1 MGGFE
6 PPTYCLGGNRSIQTE
21 LHGLYLL
28 AKNFL
33 IFKKCLGLLEPI
45 YLKQNKIGNYG
56 NAKVL
61 IEVKELLKKTIYNTQ
76 WI

>member
-1 MGGFE
+1 
-6 PPTYCLGGNRSIQTE
+6 
-21 LHGLYLL
+21 LL